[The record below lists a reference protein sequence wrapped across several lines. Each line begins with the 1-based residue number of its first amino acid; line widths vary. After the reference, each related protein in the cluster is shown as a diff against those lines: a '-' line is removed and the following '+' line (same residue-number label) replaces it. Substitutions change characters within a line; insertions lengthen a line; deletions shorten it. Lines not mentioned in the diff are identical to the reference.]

1 MLDSGL
7 RITLRNFSTLFLV
20 VATILLPLHLV
31 YAYAFRNVIATR
43 DLHDDI
49 RAFPT
54 DSRQVKS
61 VGKPQLRNAA
71 IGNWVVEGL
80 SIALIPLFLRAA
92 GRVKEVDAEGGVP
105 NVPDAWSHARSKAG
119 RYGWAEGA
127 IPVILGGTLIALL
140 VAALAQAI
148 GLLLIEPIGDDGTWA
163 AFGLVRGAARSAGLT
178 FLLGA
183 LLISRIAKERYAPR
197 PNLY

>member
-1 MLDSGL
+1 MFDRGL
-7 RITLRNFSTLFLV
+7 RISLRNFSTLFLV
-20 VATILLPLHLV
+20 VATILLPLHLI
-31 YAYAFRNVIATR
+31 YAFSFRNVIATR

-54 DSRQVKS
+54 EGRQVKS

-71 IGNWVVEGL
+71 IGNWVLEGL
-80 SIALIPLFLRAA
+80 TLALLPLFLRAA
-92 GRVKEVDAEGGVP
+92 RRVQEVEAEGGVP
-105 NVPDAWSHARSKAG
+105 DALDAWRHVRSSPG

-140 VAALAQAI
+140 VTALTQAI
-148 GLLLIEPIGDDGTWA
+148 GLLLIEPIGDDGAWA
-163 AFGLVRGAARSAGLT
+163 AFGTVRAAARSAGLT

-183 LLISRIAKERYAPR
+183 LLISRIAKERYASR
-197 PNLY
+197 PNPY